1 MILRGLL
8 YAVTLT
14 CLCLVLDGTGG
25 KVKLT
30 MFSSRWYWW
39 KGLR

>member
-1 MILRGLL
+1 VERLNSP
-8 YAVTLT
+8 
-14 CLCLVLDGTGG
+14 CLVLDGTGG

-39 KGLR
+39 NV